1 MCKLTVLMSV
11 YSRENPRFL
20 SISLKSILEQTYNS
34 YKVVIVADGAL
45 GRELYDVIDAFK
57 IKFQEQGILLE
68 LFQISKSVGLARALN
83 YGLKKIDTK
92 YVARMD
98 SDDFSY
104 SNRLEV
110 EMRYLDE
117 HKNISLVGTNIGEF
131 ESNPEKIESIKK
143 MPANF
148 QQIKKYSKLRNPF
161 CHPTVV
167 FKRDVIMSVGC
178 YENFKY
184 FEDYHLWMKVLN
196 AGFYCA
202 NITTPLVNM
211 RVGDGLFNRRGGI
224 RYFIQM
230 YNFRR
235 NLLKK
240 KYITIIEFTVTVLA
254 SGIPV
259 LLPTKIRKSIYMIFL
274 RKKRIK

>member
-20 SISLKSILEQTYNS
+20 SISLKSILEQTYNN

-148 QQIKKYSKLRNPF
+148 QQMVD
-161 CHPTVV
+161 C
-167 FKRDVIMSVGC
+167 
-178 YENFKY
+178 
-184 FEDYHLWMKVLN
+184 
-196 AGFYCA
+196 
-202 NITTPLVNM
+202 
-211 RVGDGLFNRRGGI
+211 
-224 RYFIQM
+224 
-230 YNFRR
+230 
-235 NLLKK
+235 
-240 KYITIIEFTVTVLA
+240 
-254 SGIPV
+254 
-259 LLPTKIRKSIYMIFL
+259 KI
-274 RKKRIK
+274 